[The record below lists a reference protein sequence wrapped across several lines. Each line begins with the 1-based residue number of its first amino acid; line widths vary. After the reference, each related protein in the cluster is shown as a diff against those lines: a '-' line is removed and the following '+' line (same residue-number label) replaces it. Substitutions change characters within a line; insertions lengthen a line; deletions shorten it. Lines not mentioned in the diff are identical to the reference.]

1 MSFTT
6 TNALLAELARTT
18 FNPGHKLNNLIWI
31 NTGIENF
38 NALLDDATLTMKERE
53 YCRRRLNELMSSA
66 ENFARHTTE
75 SRGQTE
81 NYLRGGKT
89 ESTYFRK
96 INSNPKFGHV
106 AKYIADRQSLPNG
119 GNVAYNNELRRSN
132 RLFAATRAKTLK
144 HLKTVHREI
153 AASKKRYTVKLLH
166 LNREIAASKQLNH
179 FFIIIAIIVLALC
192 VVVGCL
198 YALYQAAVF
207 YFFAIN
213 SIASESNVMY
223 LHAVV
228 FAFVFTA
235 WCSFMN
241 CIFDRCWTWCAQ
253 VCGCRR

>member
-1 MSFTT
+1 MPAFTT

-18 FNPGHKLNNLIWI
+18 FKPGHKLNNLIWI
-31 NTGIENF
+31 NTGIEKF
-38 NALLDDATLTMKERE
+38 NKVLDDATLTNEEVE
-53 YCRRRLNELMSSA
+53 YCYRRRNELMFSA
-66 ENFARHTTE
+66 ESFHRQTTE
-75 SRGQTE
+75 NRSQTE
-81 NYLRGGKT
+81 NYLRDSKT
-89 ESTYFRK
+89 ERTYFKK
-96 INSNPKFGHV
+96 INSNPKYGHV

-132 RLFAATRAKTLK
+132 RLFAAARAATLVY
-144 HLKTVHREI
+144 LKTVH
-153 AASKKRYTVKLLH
+153 
-166 LNREIAASKQLNH
+166 REIAASKQLNH

-253 VCGCRR
+253 VCGCWRR